1 MLPQQSTPARRRRVD
16 PSISGSAAPFD
27 ADLSGVSAPRRSRV
41 DPNISGSESGPPSG
55 LLDIVKNMGWR
66 DAAALGARVGG
77 GWLSNVSAVP
87 GVGTAL
93 GALSGGLSEGLA
105 QLIEGRGFRPMSVV
119 SSAGLGA
126 IPFGKLAGTANVLG
140 STLKG
145 AGIGAG
151 TTTVDRLISE
161 GRLPTQAE
169 LTFGTVAGGGGAALG
184 SSILN
189 RAGKTPVPKSGV
201 PGRILT
207 GRDMYAGNYPSER
220 PITDSVFS
228 GAAQR
233 PPRPDSF
240 DDLIEMMGIENQP
253 PRVLAGPDRYRPTG
267 ANLGFDSPNFSS
279 QRTPFVR
286 AMGDPPAPRFS
297 NPLDDAQQDPLA
309 VLEDLFAGGKARVS
323 PPMTVGAGAVEPPPM
338 RTPEP
343 VAPHAEPDLPD
354 LGMTIPEP
362 TFTPLGPSSVRRFAD
377 MSADEQREF
386 RRVMAEMREFGFERG
401 MGAEAFEDAFGERL
415 DQRTGWRPG
424 LLQHKGGA
432 PVFHDIGGSGTRAA
446 TIAAM
451 QRFEQGGRFSP
462 INQRAFDVVRRRL
475 AGDPS
480 LSKPMLPPDAGDLRP
495 ATSWDDKL
503 AEVGAE
509 PLPIPD
515 EIVALHKSLQPKWQ
529 QTVAAQADD
538 DIPFTV
544 DPTEELEE
552 FARRLATSPRKSLFG
567 AEKRVLDELPPD
579 KFDMLRRFFAGG
591 DESGTGEAGGISREL
606 LYDLGATGAGASL
619 SMLPSEENKP
629 ATALGG
635 ALSGFLL
642 SRGIR
647 NPKLIRD
654 LTSSSL
660 FSGAAIPKS
669 ALGGGIGGWGAH
681 AIENPDMASELGRQI
696 RSPQTIADLKEGWR
710 NPIAREGEVPKGPLS
725 YALRA
730 LSGPDTAVRGA
741 INRAEGLRPG
751 SAPMSKVPANEVG
764 GYYGMSGDPRSAL
777 GRRALGL
784 IGDYELT
791 RQAIP
796 VVRTPIN
803 IMERGLERLPGI
815 GGTETVRNWTGA
827 TDALV
832 RRRQV
837 LGALVAAGGLG
848 VGAASSLTDTPID
861 DKVLPYASAALGPFG
876 LPAFLGV
883 QAGKRTFRGGK
894 FDPLAGLDTMASEIQ
909 DSMPLPSDYSFQ
921 PKNWLRRLV
930 PYGGAGRALSPRD
943 EELDTSGSYFGPML
957 SQVPILNELLFP
969 RKPQKAPRR
978 RRVQFASPGGSR

>member
-1 MLPQQSTPARRRRVD
+1 MAQARD
-16 PSISGSAAPFD
+16 PWLDLAAKRGVGGSAAAPSND
-27 ADLSGVSAPRRSRV
+27 DPWMSLAAKRKVAPAD
-41 DPNISGSESGPPSG
+41 DGPPTG
-55 LLDIVKNMGWR
+55 MLDVVKNMSGR
-66 DAAALGARVGG
+66 DWLATGVRGVG
-77 GWLSNVSAVP
+77 GWLSNASAVP
-87 GVGTAL
+87 GWGTVI
-93 GALSGGLSEGLA
+93 GAGAGGISEGLA
-105 QLIEGRGFRPMSVV
+105 QLIEGRGFRPMSIA
-119 SSAGLGA
+119 SSAAIGA
-126 IPFGKLAGTANVLG
+126 VPLGKLAGAANVLG
-140 STLKG
+140 STVKG

-169 LTFGTVAGGGGAALG
+169 LTFGTVTGGGGGALG
-184 SSILN
+184 SAILN
-189 RAGKTPVPKSGV
+189 RAGKTPVPQTG
-201 PGRILT
+201 PTGRILT
-207 GRDMYAGNYPSER
+207 GKDMYAGNYPSER
-220 PITDSVFS
+220 PITDPVFS
-228 GAAQR
+228 GRAQA
-233 PPRPDSF
+233 PPRQDSF
-240 DDLIEMMGIENQP
+240 EDLIELMGLENQP
-253 PRVLAGPDRYRPTG
+253 KAPRVLRNEPTG
-267 ANLGFDSPNFSS
+267 ANLGFDAANFSS
-279 QRTPFVR
+279 QRSPFVR

-309 VLEDLFAGGKARVS
+309 ALEEFFAGGRAKVS
-323 PPMTVGAGAVEPPPM
+323 PPMSVGKAPAAPP
-338 RTPEP
+338 
-343 VAPHAEPDLPD
+343 VEPDLPD
-354 LGMTIPEP
+354 LGMTIPDY
-362 TFTPLGPSSVRRFAD
+362 FTPPPGKAVRTFAEL
-377 MSADEQREF
+377 APEEQREF
-386 RRVMAEMREFGFERG
+386 RRVLAEMREFGFERG

-451 QRFEQGGRFSP
+451 QRFEQGGRMSP
-462 INQRAFDVVRRRL
+462 INQRAVDVIRRRL

-480 LSKPMLPPDAGDLRP
+480 LSRPMLPPDAGDLRP
-495 ATSWDDKL
+495 AVSWDDKL

-529 QTVAAQADD
+529 QAVAAQSDD

-544 DPTEELEE
+544 DPSEELEE

-567 AEKRVLDELPPD
+567 AEKRVVDELPPD

-591 DESGTGEAGGISREL
+591 DESGTGEAGGINREL

-669 ALGGGIGGWGAH
+669 AMGGGIGGWGAH
-681 AIENPDMASELGRQI
+681 ALENPEMARELGRQI
-696 RSPQTIADLKEGWR
+696 RSPQTIADLKEGFQ

-741 INRAEGLRPG
+741 INRAEALRPG

-764 GYYGMSGDPRSAL
+764 GYYGMSGDPRSSL
-777 GRRALGL
+777 GRRALGT
-784 IGDYELT
+784 IGDYEIT

-803 IMERGLERLPGI
+803 IVERGLERLPGI
-815 GGTETVRNWTGA
+815 GGTATVRNWTGP
-827 TDALV
+827 TDALAK
-832 RRRQV
+832 RRQV
-837 LGALVAAGGLG
+837 LGGLALAGGLG
-848 VGAASSLTDTPID
+848 AGAASSLTDTPID
-861 DKVLPYASAALGPFG
+861 DKTLPYATAALGPFG
-876 LPAFLGV
+876 LPALLGV
-883 QAGKRTFRGGK
+883 QGGKRMFRGGK
-894 FDPLAGLDTMASEIQ
+894 FDPLAGLDTMAAEVQ
-909 DSMPLPSDYSFQ
+909 DSMPLPSDYSSQ
-921 PKNWLRRLV
+921 PKNWLRRLI
-930 PYGGAGRALSPRD
+930 PYGAAGRAISPVD
-943 EELDTSGSYFGPML
+943 PKSLDTSGSYFGPML
-957 SQVPILNELLFP
+957 SQIPILNELLFP
-969 RKPQKAPRR
+969 KKPQPRK
-978 RRVQFASPGGSR
+978 RVQFTRQGGAR